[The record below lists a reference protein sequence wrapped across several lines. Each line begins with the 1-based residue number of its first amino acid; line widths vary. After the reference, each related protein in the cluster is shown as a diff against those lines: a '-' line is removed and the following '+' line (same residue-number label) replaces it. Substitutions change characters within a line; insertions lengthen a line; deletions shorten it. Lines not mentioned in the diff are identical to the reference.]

1 MGPIVQTTVTEILKK
16 RQYHQ
21 DWLSHRAHQQ
31 VAQCQAAEQNVG
43 GPLQTAG
50 LRHRQ
55 NNDSVAHN
63 CEKSG
68 GHAKRHSSDIAV
80 VELRGNRPALTLARW
95 SRQSRV
101 DRTDHVSAFSVV
113 LNWLRCWQTHGGLL
127 FCVLF

>member
-1 MGPIVQTTVTEILKK
+1 MRLIVQTAVTGILKK
-16 RQYHQ
+16 RKCHQ
-21 DWLSHRAHQQ
+21 DWLSHRADQQ
-31 VAQCQAAEQNVG
+31 VTQRQAAEQNVG

-63 CEKSG
+63 CEESG

-80 VELRGNRPALTLARW
+80 VELRRNRLIALARRW
-95 SRQSRV
+95 GRLTRV
-101 DRTDHVSAFSVV
+101 RTGHGSVFSVV
-113 LNWLRCWQTHGGLL
+113 LNWLRRWQTRSGLR